1 MGRSPGKQSA
11 GHKEHYRQREPQETA
26 QVGERSQHIQGTER
40 GQSGWSV
47 GSRER
52 QVRGDPEKQVGPDSM
67 SGSYDTCERK
77 LSETLSAMCVFGDR
91 NMSRDHSEALAVI
104 LERSDRAGTGW

>member
-1 MGRSPGKQSA
+1 M
-11 GHKEHYRQREPQETA
+11 
-26 QVGERSQHIQGTER
+26 
-40 GQSGWSV
+40 
-47 GSRER
+47 
-52 QVRGDPEKQVGPDSM
+52 GPDSM

>member
-1 MGRSPGKQSA
+1 M
-11 GHKEHYRQREPQETA
+11 
-26 QVGERSQHIQGTER
+26 
-40 GQSGWSV
+40 
-47 GSRER
+47 
-52 QVRGDPEKQVGPDSM
+52 GPDSM

-104 LERSDRAGTGW
+104 LERSDRAGQGGSNADGEKRMDWERCR

>member
-1 MGRSPGKQSA
+1 MGRSPGRQSA
-11 GHKEHYRQREPQETA
+11 GHKEHYRQREPQVTA

-52 QVRGDPEKQVGPDSM
+52 QVHGDPGEA
-67 SGSYDTCERK
+67 SGARQDVWV
-77 LSETLSAMCVFGDR
+77 L
-91 NMSRDHSEALAVI
+91 
-104 LERSDRAGTGW
+104 